1 MRQAT
6 TNTQSIG
13 RWKYGT
19 ALAALGLALAGCS
32 ESAEIG
38 AETSSDIS
46 AEMNGQSE
54 AAAESISAD
63 AEMAEASGVSGA
75 PIPTSMPKLA
85 YSYGYS
91 YELPSTN
98 MSGLMRKHADVCEQQ
113 GPSSC
118 RIIGMDL
125 DGSAED
131 NSMRGTLQLAVA
143 APHARAVGALLEDE
157 AESAGAEQM
166 SANIAA
172 DEVSKNLVDTQ
183 ARIRSRTELRDRLLE
198 VLKTR
203 RGSVEDLVAAE
214 RQVAQVNE
222 EIDQAKSWLAETQ
235 GRVSFSTLDIRYASA
250 NAPAASF
257 LDPIQGA
264 VGSLGAIFGWVIAML
279 LMIGA
284 ALLPI
289 GGVVWLGRAIN
300 RRLTAAEAAV
310 AEG

>member
-91 YELPSTN
+91 YELPSTD

-172 DEVSKNLVDTQ
+172 E
-183 ARIRSRTELRDRLLE
+183 
-198 VLKTR
+198 
-203 RGSVEDLVAAE
+203 
-214 RQVAQVNE
+214 
-222 EIDQAKSWLAETQ
+222 
-235 GRVSFSTLDIRYASA
+235 
-250 NAPAASF
+250 
-257 LDPIQGA
+257 
-264 VGSLGAIFGWVIAML
+264 
-279 LMIGA
+279 
-284 ALLPI
+284 
-289 GGVVWLGRAIN
+289 
-300 RRLTAAEAAV
+300 
-310 AEG
+310 